1 MAKTNREKAVEL
13 SKLGYTIELLRDKT
27 TDGDYIYLARN
38 PEIEGCMAQGL
49 NEEEAISNLDEARV
63 DLIEHFLNH
72 NIPIPYPNRD
82 LASTQTSR
90 ENIIQKNLPDITLP
104 GFEDYLTRVVQPN
117 SRELVYSRT
126 PNT

>member
-1 MAKTNREKAVEL
+1 
-13 SKLGYTIELLRDKT
+13 
-27 TDGDYIYLARN
+27 
-38 PEIEGCMAQGL
+38 MAQGL

-63 DLIEHFLNH
+63 DLNEHFLNH
-72 NIPIPYPNRD
+72 NIPIPYPNQAM
-82 LASTQTSR
+82 ASTQTSR

-104 GFEDYLTRVVQPN
+104 GFEDYLTRVVQPD